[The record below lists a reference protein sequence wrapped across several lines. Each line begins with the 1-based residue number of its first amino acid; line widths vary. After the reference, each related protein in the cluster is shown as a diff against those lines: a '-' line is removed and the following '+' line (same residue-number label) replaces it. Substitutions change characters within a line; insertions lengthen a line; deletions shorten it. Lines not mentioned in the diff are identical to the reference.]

1 LRSEGERVVK
11 SKKKTQKRA
20 NSDWKAYIY
29 IYIYISVVSLVVV
42 VAARGKDRSFL
53 VETKKGAKK
62 PPEISSGILE
72 LLLWVVVP
80 GERMKM
86 TGVLDLGSAF
96 LTASKFL
103 PRH

>member
-1 LRSEGERVVK
+1 MRSH
-11 SKKKTQKRA
+11 
-20 NSDWKAYIY
+20 
-29 IYIYISVVSLVVV
+29 SLVE
-42 VAARGKDRSFL
+42 KRS
-53 VETKKGAKK
+53 K

-86 TGVLDLGSAF
+86 TGILDLGSAF

-103 PRH
+103 HVKYRRYDMVRVWVRVKVRVKVRGFRIRGEGSGLGFGLRVRGSGQV